1 MEPLTQEQHP
11 YLYKLSLDY
20 DVPIKTIKRHYQAI
34 LKGLEKW
41 NGPHLLWEKWIWAK
55 LFYELKEVTGI
66 AEKEKKALDKAWEE
80 DYFLM
85 K

>member
-1 MEPLTQEQHP
+1 MEHIIEEQHP

-20 DVPIKTIKRHYQAI
+20 DIPLSTIKRHYHAI
-34 LKGLEKW
+34 VKGLEKW
-41 NGPHLLWEKWIWAK
+41 NGPHLLWEKWVWAK
-55 LFYELKEVTGI
+55 AFTELKDVTGI
-66 AEKEKKALDKAWEE
+66 AEKEKKTLDKAWEE